1 MKVYL
6 SADIEGVTG
15 VTHWDETDRLKSD
28 YIEFREQMT
37 AEVSAACEGALQA
50 GAAEIWVKDAHA
62 SARNLIASR
71 LPKQTHLIRGWS
83 GHPFSMVQEL
93 DESFHAMLMVGY
105 HSRAG
110 SGENPLAHT
119 FSGNIASLQINGS
132 YASELQIHA
141 YTAAYV
147 NVPLVFVSG
156 DEGIC
161 EEAAVLIPQI
171 ATLAVKR
178 GVGDASVN
186 IHPHLAVEK
195 IFERVQKALQDD
207 VSKYRLPLPGQ
218 FAVEITYKDHAIAR
232 KASFFP
238 GAVLKQPHTIG
249 FESDDYFEVLRLF
262 AFVL

>member
-1 MKVYL
+1 MKVYI

-15 VTHWDETDRLKSD
+15 VTHWDEADRLKSD
-28 YIEFREQMT
+28 YSEFREQMT

-50 GAAEIWVKDAHA
+50 GAVEIWIKDAHA
-62 SARNLIASR
+62 SGRNLIAGR

-93 DESFHAMLMVGY
+93 DNSFHAILMVGY

-110 SGENPLAHT
+110 SSANPLAHT
-119 FSGNIASLQINGS
+119 ISGNIATLKINGN
-132 YASELQIHA
+132 YASELHINA

-161 EEAAVLIPQI
+161 KEAARLIPQLV
-171 ATLAVKR
+171 TLAVKR

-186 IHPHLAVEK
+186 IHPGLAVEK
-195 IFERVQKALQDD
+195 IAERVQSALEDD
-207 VSKYRLPLPGQ
+207 VSKCRLSLPDQ
-218 FAVEITYKDHAIAR
+218 FAVEITYKDHAVAR
-232 KASFFP
+232 RASFFP
-238 GAVLKQPHTIG
+238 SAVLMNPHAIG
-249 FESDDYFEVLRLF
+249 FEADDYFEVLRLF